1 MAPDTDY
8 QPSFEGLELGAPTVG
23 LGGSS
28 SAIEK
33 SAITTIRS
41 LDTLGLLT
49 DRHAVTCQLIIE
61 LSRAVGRGLAYGKVS
76 VATATLAKQLLDAID
91 SLPVPDAGGSDAA
104 AFAELARQ
112 LEHLT

>member
-1 MAPDTDY
+1 MAPDREW
-8 QPSFEGLELGAPTVG
+8 QPSFEGLDLDPPSIG

-33 SAITTIRS
+33 SAVTTIKA
-41 LDTLGLLT
+41 LDSAGLLT

-91 SLPVPDAGGSDAA
+91 SLPVPGAGDSDAA

-112 LEHLT
+112 LEQL